1 MGLGWGKDLG
11 VEGEDNASE
20 GVSVRLGSV
29 GEGGLWSG
37 EVVDKLPME
46 FSRPRHW
53 RIESSSSQ

>member
-29 GEGGLWSG
+29 GEGVFGVE

-46 FSRPRHW
+46 SSRPRHW
-53 RIESSSSQ
+53 HMESSSQ